1 MDEKFYQS
9 IISGIQEMEAL
20 KDDYEKKQAPG
31 VVLEVSII

>member
-20 KDDYEKKQAPG
+20 KVDYENETG
-31 VVLEVSII
+31 IWCSFGSM